1 MTTPAAPAAPTT
13 LDGELFGPD
22 QPCFGCSP
30 AHPIGLR
37 LRFTR
42 EGDEILTTFIAG
54 EQYQGPPGLMHGG
67 LVTTLADELA
77 VWTVLGLKERMTFTA
92 AIEARLTRPVR
103 IGVPIEGRGKISAD
117 RGRVIEVAVTLSQGG
132 ELCFRG
138 SFTLA
143 LLDARGAERVLGGP
157 LPEAWRRFAR

>member
-1 MTTPAAPAAPTT
+1 MSLPAT
-13 LDGELFGPD
+13 LDGQLFGPE

-30 AHPIGLR
+30 EHPIGLR
-37 LRFTR
+37 LTFRR
-42 EGDEILTTFIAG
+42 EGEAILTTFVPG
-54 EQYQGPPGLMHGG
+54 DSYQGPPGLMHGG

-92 AIEARLTRPVR
+92 AIQARLVRPVR
-103 IGVPIEGRGKISAD
+103 IGVPVEGRGTIAEDK
-117 RGRVIEVAVTLSQGG
+117 GRVIEVAVTLDQSG
-132 ELCFRG
+132 ETCFRG

>member
-1 MTTPAAPAAPTT
+1 METP
-13 LDGELFGPD
+13 LDPHLFGSG

-30 AHPIGLR
+30 EHPIGLR
-37 LRFTR
+37 LTFTR
-42 EGDEILTTFIAG
+42 KDDEVVTTFVPG

-92 AIEARLTRPVR
+92 AIQARLARPVR
-103 IGVPIEGRGKISAD
+103 IGVAVEGRGKITSD
-117 RGRVIEVAVTLSQGG
+117 KGRVIEVAVTLAQEGVT
-132 ELCFRG
+132 CFSG
-138 SFTLA
+138 QFTLA
-143 LLDARGAERVLGGP
+143 LLDAKGAERVLGGP